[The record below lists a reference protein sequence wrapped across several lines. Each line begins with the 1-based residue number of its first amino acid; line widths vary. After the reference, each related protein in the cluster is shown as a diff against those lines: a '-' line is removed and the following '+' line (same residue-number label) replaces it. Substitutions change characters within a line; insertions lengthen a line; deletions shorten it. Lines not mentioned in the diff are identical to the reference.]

1 MRLKRNLSLS
11 YAMRSLLLIITFCQF
26 ILPINGQVLEDIDE
40 VNLYDLYRA
49 HEKVKIPVERIL
61 GNWIAEDEEDFEIQF
76 IDEAFRVQLMPQVY
90 INPFGFLIEND
101 SIVSVGVAMNW
112 PPYYCFLT
120 LDDEDVLEV
129 KYYIYGVDEFL
140 IYYFKREVTN

>member
-1 MRLKRNLSLS
+1 
-11 YAMRSLLLIITFCQF
+11 MRSLLLIITFCQF

-76 IDEAFRVQLMPQVY
+76 IDEAFMVQLMPQVY
-90 INPFGFLIEND
+90 INPFGFRIEND

-120 LDDEDVLEV
+120 LDDEDVLVV

-140 IYYFKREVTN
+140 IYYFKRGETN